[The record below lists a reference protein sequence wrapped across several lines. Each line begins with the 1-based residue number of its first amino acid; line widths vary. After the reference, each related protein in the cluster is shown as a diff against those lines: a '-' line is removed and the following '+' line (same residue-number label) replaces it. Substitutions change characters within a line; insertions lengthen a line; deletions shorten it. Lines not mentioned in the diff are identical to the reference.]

1 LKGTAEVHGQAH
13 GGDAPAEGAVD
24 DLEFHS
30 GQWLAEAPVHPE
42 AEGDVPAGIA
52 VEV

>member
-1 LKGTAEVHGQAH
+1 MARRMVGH
-13 GGDAPAEGAVD
+13 APAEGGVD

-30 GQWLAEAPVHPE
+30 GQWLAEALVHLE

>member
-13 GGDAPAEGAVD
+13 GGDAPAEGGVD

-30 GQWLAEAPVHPE
+30 GQWLAEALVRPE
-42 AEGDVPAGIA
+42 PEGDVPAGIA